1 MNALAPRSIC
11 QPPPPEAFRLR
22 DADWHAESIRQ
33 TLLHW
38 DGRTDLWVFGYG
50 SLIWRPEFDF
60 LESRQAR
67 VHGYHRALCLW
78 SRINRGTPE
87 QPGLVFGLDL
97 GGACTG
103 RAFRI
108 AARQAP
114 DILPALWRREMASA
128 AYIPRWLRCHTDG
141 GPVSGL
147 VFTMNRQDSGYAHG
161 LSIPQIVAAV
171 RQGHGRYGACTDYV
185 LQTAQA
191 LTEAGIPDRRLQA
204 IVRALQSPE
213 SFRP

>member
-1 MNALAPRSIC
+1 MNAPAPRSAH

-22 DADWHAESIRQ
+22 DAEWHAASIRQ
-33 TLLHW
+33 TLRDW
-38 DGRTDLWVFGYG
+38 DSRTDLWVFGYG

-78 SRINRGTPE
+78 SRINRGTPA
-87 QPGLVFGLDL
+87 QPGLVFGLDR

-103 RAFRI
+103 RVFRI
-108 AARQAP
+108 AAGQVP
-114 DILPALWRREMASA
+114 DILPALWQREMASA
-128 AYIPRWLRCHTDG
+128 AYIPRWLRCHTAL

-147 VFTMNRQDSGYAHG
+147 VFTMNRQDDGYAHG
-161 LSIPQIVAAV
+161 LSIHQIVAAV
-171 RQGHGRYGACTDYV
+171 RRGHGRYGACTDYV

-191 LTEAGIPDRRLQA
+191 LNDAGIPDRRLQA

-213 SFRP
+213 SSFS